1 MPQFR
6 KGQSGNPAGR
16 PPGSRNRA
24 TIMVQNLLE
33 GAAENIAKRAAQ
45 LAEEGNVAAIR
56 MCMNR
61 LSPVGQHNPIAFELP
76 PIDSTQDCLRATSAI
91 LTGIASGDIAPSAAM
106 QIARLIDV
114 HLRAISTNDLEARM
128 TKLEKDRA
136 NSAAQDLAGGEIF
149 R

>member
-1 MPQFR
+1 MPQFC

-33 GAAENIAKRAAQ
+33 DAAENIARRAAQ
-45 LAEEGNVAAIR
+45 LAEDGNVAAIR

-61 LSPVGQHNPIAFELP
+61 LSPVGRHNTVALELP
-76 PIDSTQDCLRATSAI
+76 PIQSAQDCLRATSAI
-91 LTGIASGDIAPSAAM
+91 LTGIANGDIAPSAAM
-106 QIARLIDV
+106 QIARVIDV
-114 HLRAISTNDLEARM
+114 HLRAISTHDFHLRL
-128 TKLEKDRA
+128 TKLEENRA
-136 NSAAQDLAGGEIF
+136 KTAQDEGGETL